1 MLFVPPYIPMNIEI
15 DALLTLKKLIIM
27 HTFKILSLKVRATC
41 DNWVPQHTQDIRAFK
56 SPSSKLLDLDSTINF
71 FQMSYKELFK
81 QFHET

>member
-41 DNWVPQHTQDIRAFK
+41 DN
-56 SPSSKLLDLDSTINF
+56 
-71 FQMSYKELFK
+71 
-81 QFHET
+81 